1 MDIDAI
7 FLIGPQGSGKGTQ
20 AKLLADKLG
29 FFYCGSGAILRDFAA
44 HDDDLG
50 KKIASVIN
58 DGKLVDDATLFEVI
72 KEKLADIPNHEGV
85 IFDGVPRRVSQADY
99 LIQFLGSIGKN
110 RLLTLHVKVPHD
122 ESVKRL
128 LKRAEI
134 EGRADDTRERIEF
147 RLKQYDEET
156 VPVLDYLRPRTRFVE
171 IDGVPP
177 PDVVTREIDRALGI
191 SSHETEAEKTA

>member
-1 MDIDAI
+1 MPMDIDAL

-20 AKLLADKLG
+20 AKLLAEKLG
-29 FFYCGSGAILRDFAA
+29 FFYCGTGAILRDFVA
-44 HDDDLG
+44 HDGALG
-50 KKIASVIN
+50 EKIATLIN

-72 KEKLADIPNHEGV
+72 REKLEAISSQEGV
-85 IFDGVPRRVSQADY
+85 IFDGIPRRVSQAEY
-99 LIQFLGSIGKN
+99 LIGFLGSIGKK

-134 EGRADDTRERIEF
+134 EGRVDDTRERIEF

-171 IDGVPP
+171 IDGLPP
-177 PDVVTREIDRALGI
+177 PDVVTQEIDKALGLA
-191 SSHETEAEKTA
+191 SGR